1 MLPLPLI
8 RFNRRASKPQ
18 VKPQDPAPLTPEQ
31 RRELDALHED
41 YIERVNEAIEQDR
54 EDLAWAHADAYSAE
68 VLRITADER
77 SGD

>member
-41 YIERVNEAIEQDR
+41 YIERVNEAIDQNR
-54 EDLAWAHADAYSAE
+54 EDLAWALADNYGAE
-68 VLRITADER
+68 VLRVTGSEPASD
-77 SGD
+77 